1 MNAEI
6 VQRVLIYRLGSLGD
20 TVVALPAL
28 RLVARVFPDA
38 QRYAL
43 TNFSVN
49 DKAAPMAHVL
59 DGTGLIHGYLEYP
72 IGVRDL
78 GAVWALARRIRQL
91 RPDVL
96 VYLAAPRGRLK
107 AWRDAVFFKFCGIR
121 RIVGVPFAAD
131 SQKPL
136 KLDNQRY
143 EYEGARLIRC
153 IRALGNARL
162 DDPGAFDLSLTGA
175 EHLAAQ
181 RVMDTLGG
189 HGPLL
194 AISIGAKDDV
204 KDWGDTNWLQ
214 LIDQL
219 GIRLPGWSLVMIG
232 AGIERDRSAKLM
244 HHWAGDALNLCGTL
258 TVRDSAAL
266 LSRARVYCGHD
277 SGPTHLAAAVG
288 TPCVAIFSSR
298 NFPGE
303 WFPYGSQHRVIYH
316 SVVCQGCRLAI
327 CVERDKACIRSISV
341 DEVVDAVMQTVEGSA
356 LQMSLAKPNKYTESG
371 ADISLHPAS
380 PFQQGN

>member
-6 VQRVLIYRLGSLGD
+6 VHRVLIYRLGSLGD

-49 DKAAPMAHVL
+49 DKAAPMAQVL
-59 DGTGLIHGYLEYP
+59 DGSGLIDGYLEYP

-78 GAVWALARRIRQL
+78 GALWVLARRIRQL

-107 AWRDAVFFKFCGIR
+107 AWRDAAFFKFCGIR
-121 RIVGVPFAAD
+121 RVIGIPFTAD

-153 IRALGNARL
+153 LRELGDVRL
-162 DDPGAFDLSLTGA
+162 DDPEAFNLSLTDA
-175 EHLAAQ
+175 EHLVAR
-181 RVMDTLGG
+181 RVIETLGERA
-189 HGPLL
+189 PLL
-194 AISIGAKDDV
+194 AVSIGTKYDV
-204 KDWGDTNWLQ
+204 NDWGDANWLQ
-214 LIDQL
+214 LID
-219 GIRLPGWSLVMIG
+219 RLAARLRGWTLVTIG
-232 AGIERDRSAKLM
+232 AEVERERSAVLVR
-244 HHWAGDALNLCGTL
+244 HWSGNALNLCGRL
-258 TVRDSAAL
+258 TVRESAAL
-266 LSRARVYCGHD
+266 LSRARLYCGHD
-277 SGPTHLAAAVG
+277 SGPMHLAAAVG

-298 NFPGE
+298 NLPGE
-303 WFPYGSQHRVIYH
+303 WFPYGRQHRVIYH
-316 SVVCQGCRLAI
+316 SVHQVR
-327 CVERDKACIRSISV
+327 
-341 DEVVDAVMQTVEGSA
+341 
-356 LQMSLAKPNKYTESG
+356 
-371 ADISLHPAS
+371 
-380 PFQQGN
+380 